1 MSKFKQDLGVI
12 GLGYVGLPVAVSF
25 AKKYKVIGFDINTT
39 RVKQLKKSYDIN
51 DSLEKKD
58 LKNLNKIKYTSS
70 YKDLLSADVF
80 IISTP
85 TPILRNKKPD
95 LRYIYKALDIFK
107 RINIKNKLVVLEST
121 VYPNASEKNFI
132 PYLEKITGKK
142 IK

>member
-1 MSKFKQDLGVI
+1 MKIFKDKIKNKSLEVCVV

-58 LKNLNKIKYTSS
+58 LKYLNKIKYTSN

-121 VYPNASEKNFI
+121 VYTFCNW
-132 PYLEKITGKK
+132 L
-142 IK
+142 